1 MELLEDKVI
10 ELLKNIGYEYSE
22 DDYSLLVFC
31 IDKVVS
37 ELNSRCHVKKLP
49 KGLFES
55 ARERVCGEFL
65 YLLKTTGKLE
75 EFDLEQA
82 VSSVKVGDTSVNFSG
97 TSSDE
102 AFNVMLNRLRCSG
115 EELIKCFRKI
125 QF

>member
-1 MELLEDKVI
+1 M
-10 ELLKNIGYEYSE
+10 KNIGYEYSE
-22 DDYSLLVFC
+22 DDYSLLMFC

-55 ARERVCGEFL
+55 ACERVCGEFL

>member
-22 DDYSLLVFC
+22 DDYSLLMFC

-55 ARERVCGEFL
+55 ACERVCGEFL

-75 EFDLEQA
+75 EFDLGRA
-82 VSSVKVGDTSVNFSG
+82 VGWVKEGDTLVNFSG
-97 TSSDE
+97 PSSE
-102 AFNVMLNRLRCSG
+102 EVLKLMLNRLRCSG

>member
-22 DDYSLLVFC
+22 DDYSLLMFC

-49 KGLFES
+49 KGLLES
-55 ARERVCGEFL
+55 ACERVCGEFL

>member
-1 MELLEDKVI
+1 M
-10 ELLKNIGYEYSE
+10 
-22 DDYSLLVFC
+22 
-31 IDKVVS
+31 
-37 ELNSRCHVKKLP
+37 
-49 KGLFES
+49 
-55 ARERVCGEFL
+55 CGEFL

-82 VSSVKVGDTSVNFSG
+82 VSSVKVGDTSVNVSG

-102 AFNVMLNRLRCSG
+102 AFNVMLNRLRRSG